1 MMTKTVKAV
10 IFFINM
16 RITVKHGFG
25 QLFLLCCLAAV
36 CACTGKSEDAS
47 VIPPVTSPLS
57 RDYIG
62 FGVITTSFIHVT
74 SDPAD
79 DSPSLGYLRRG
90 SFVRIVRR
98 QSVKNSGGFQTWVL
112 IDDPQYG
119 WLKEEVMDIYN
130 SEGQARTAS
139 ESAPR

>member
-10 IFFINM
+10 IFLINM
-16 RITVKHGFG
+16 RIAVKYGFG

-36 CACTGKSEDAS
+36 CTCKGKNEDIP

-62 FGVITTSFIHVT
+62 FGVITVSFTHIT

-79 DSPSLGYLRRG
+79 DSPSLGYIRRG

-112 IDDPQYG
+112 IDGPQHG

-130 SEGQARTAS
+130 SESQARTAS
-139 ESAPR
+139 ESVLR

>member
-1 MMTKTVKAV
+1 MTKTVKAV

-16 RITVKHGFG
+16 RITVKHVFG
-25 QLFLLCCLAAV
+25 QLFLLCCLAAL
-36 CACTGKSEDAS
+36 CACTGKNEDTH

-62 FGVITTSFIHVT
+62 FGVITVSFTHIT

-90 SFVRIVRR
+90 SFVRIIRR
-98 QSVKNSGGFQTWVL
+98 QSIKNSGGFQTWVL
-112 IDDPQYG
+112 IDGPQYG

-130 SEGQARTAS
+130 SESQARTAS
-139 ESAPR
+139 ESVLR